1 MRALPSRPH
10 AAAAVAAAAVGA
22 LRRGIGRR
30 PRPASFDACQQQQ
43 RRALSATT
51 GGGKDKDEGD
61 DNKTTEAPTNETAHF
76 NVVAAEAR
84 GDPSRRFTVSTDGQ
98 RRQKGAW
105 VCGCLCGVG
114 GVFADRSIG

>member
-43 RRALSATT
+43 QRRALSATT
-51 GGGKDKDEGD
+51 GGGKDKDEGED
-61 DNKTTEAPTNETAHF
+61 DGKTTEAPTNETAHF

-98 RRQKGAW
+98 RRQKGVW
-105 VCGCLCGVG
+105 V
-114 GVFADRSIG
+114 